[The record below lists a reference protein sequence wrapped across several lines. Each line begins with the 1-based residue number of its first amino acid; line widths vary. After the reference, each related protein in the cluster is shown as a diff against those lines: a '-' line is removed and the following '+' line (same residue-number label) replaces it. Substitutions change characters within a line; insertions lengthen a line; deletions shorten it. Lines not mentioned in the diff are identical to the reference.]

1 MITYPEAIS
10 LIDKISLKLP
20 NEKISILNS
29 VNRVCAEDVL
39 SPLTNPSSNNTSFDG
54 FAVIAKETE
63 GLSSQKT
70 KKFKI
75 LRTIAAGDEPKID
88 NYEKNS
94 AVEVMTGGLVPKPFD
109 SIIAVEKVKYFP
121 TKEKPTHIIVD
132 EEVKQFSYIRFAG
145 EDYNLKDVVIK
156 KGELIQPKHIMALT
170 TLGIKDVQVKKQ
182 PQIIFF
188 GTGSEIADY
197 KDTKVPS
204 WKVRNSNNHYFTSF
218 GKSLYF
224 QIIDGGIIKDDEPE
238 KLKKALDDALNSDI
252 DIFVTSGAIS
262 AGKFDFIPKLIKD
275 CGFETHF
282 KGVAIKPGRP
292 IMLSKLKQKEKLFF
306 GLPGN
311 PISCAAGFRFFVYP
325 LIRNSLGMS
334 KEKKFKAKLVNEYSK
349 AENFTHF
356 ARCLMTINNQGSCE
370 LEVLQGQ
377 QSNRIKSFVEANC
390 WGIFEEG
397 KEKFKSGDFVK
408 WMHLNPN
415 LIN

>member
-1 MITYPEAIS
+1 MITYQEAIS
-10 LIDKISLKLP
+10 LIDKVSLKLP

-29 VNRVCAEDVL
+29 VSRVCTEDVL
-39 SPLTNPSSNNTSFDG
+39 SPSTNPSSNNTAFDG

-70 KKFKI
+70 KRFKI
-75 LRTIAAGDEPKID
+75 LRTIAAGDEPKIN

-94 AVEVMTGGLVPKPFD
+94 AAEVMTGGLVSKPFD

-121 TKEKPTHIIVD
+121 TKEKATHIIVN

-156 KGELIQPKHIMALT
+156 KGELIQPKHIMAFT

-182 PQIIFF
+182 PKIIFF

-197 KDTKVPS
+197 KDTKVSS

-224 QIIDGGIIKDDEPE
+224 KIIDGGIIKDNESD
-238 KLKKALDDALNSDI
+238 KLKQALNEALNSDT

-262 AGKFDFIPKLIKD
+262 AGKFDFIPKLVKEL
-275 CGFETHF
+275 GFKTHF

-292 IMLSKLKQKEKLFF
+292 IMLSKFTQKEKLFF

-311 PISCAAGFRFFVYP
+311 PISCAAGFRFFIYP
-325 LIRNSLGMS
+325 LIRNSLGMP
-334 KEKKFKAKLVNEYSK
+334 KEKKFKAKLINEYSK
-349 AENFTHF
+349 QEKFTHF
-356 ARCLMTINNQGSCE
+356 ARSLMTINDQGLIE

-377 QSNRIKSFVEANC
+377 QSNRIKSFVQANC
-390 WGIFEEG
+390 WGIFSED
-397 KEKFKSGDFVK
+397 KEKFKSGDFID
-408 WMHLNPN
+408 WMP
-415 LIN
+415 LIPSS

>member
-1 MITYPEAIS
+1 MITYQEAIS
-10 LIDKISLKLP
+10 LIDKVSLKLP

-29 VNRVCAEDVL
+29 VSRVCTEDVL
-39 SPLTNPSSNNTSFDG
+39 SPSTNPSSNNSAFDG

-63 GLSSQKT
+63 ELSSQKT
-70 KKFKI
+70 KRFKI

-94 AVEVMTGGLVPKPFD
+94 AVEIMTGGLVPKPFD
-109 SIIAVEKVKYFP
+109 SIIAVEKAKYFP
-121 TKEKPTHIIVD
+121 TKEKPTHIIVN

-156 KGELIQPKHIMALT
+156 KGELIQPKHIMAFT

-182 PQIIFF
+182 PKIIFF

-197 KDTKVPS
+197 KDTKVSS

-224 QIIDGGIIKDDEPE
+224 KIIDGGIIKDNESD
-238 KLKKALDDALNSDI
+238 KLKQALNEALNSDT

-262 AGKFDFIPKLIKD
+262 AGKFDFIPKLVKEF
-275 CGFETHF
+275 GFKTHF

-292 IMLSKLKQKEKLFF
+292 IMLSKFTQKEKLFF

-311 PISCAAGFRFFVYP
+311 PISCAAGFRFFIYP
-325 LIRNSLGMS
+325 LIRNSLGMP
-334 KEKKFKAKLVNEYSK
+334 KEKKFKAKLINEYSK
-349 AENFTHF
+349 QEKFTHF
-356 ARCLMTINNQGSCE
+356 VRSLMTINDQGLIE

-377 QSNRIKSFVEANC
+377 QSNKIKSFVQANC
-390 WGIFEEG
+390 WGIFSED
-397 KEKFKSGDFVK
+397 KEKFKSGDFID
-408 WMHLNPN
+408 WMP
-415 LIN
+415 LIPTS